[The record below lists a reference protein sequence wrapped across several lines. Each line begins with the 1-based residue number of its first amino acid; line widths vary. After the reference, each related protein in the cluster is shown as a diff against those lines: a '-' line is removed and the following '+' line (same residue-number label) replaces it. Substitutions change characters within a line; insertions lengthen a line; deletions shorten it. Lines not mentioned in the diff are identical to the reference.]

1 MEETG
6 RRIDGFF
13 HDILTRV
20 SALEVPAA
28 APQTSRA
35 RLDFLR
41 EAPLRLVRLCCAV
54 LCCVVYGGWSHIIS
68 WGHFQAAVDADL
80 LALQERVV
88 DALAPAAADTSAP
101 ASDRV
106 WARWDEI
113 RTAVRQLTLTQ
124 AQAQEDGSAV
134 AGLGDIAAAAALI
147 HAKAEEVFSAQT
159 LLAW

>member
-1 MEETG
+1 VEETG

-13 HDILTRV
+13 HDILARV

-41 EAPLRLVRLCCAV
+41 EAPLRLVRF
-54 LCCVVYGGWSHIIS
+54 CCVVYGGWSHIIS

-113 RTAVRQLTLTQ
+113 RTAVRQLT
-124 AQAQEDGSAV
+124 QAQEDGSAV

-147 HAKAEEVFSAQT
+147 YAKAEEVFSAQT

>member
-1 MEETG
+1 M
-6 RRIDGFF
+6 
-13 HDILTRV
+13 
-20 SALEVPAA
+20 A
-28 APQTSRA
+28 
-35 RLDFLR
+35 
-41 EAPLRLVRLCCAV
+41 
-54 LCCVVYGGWSHIIS
+54 GGVIS

-113 RTAVRQLTLTQ
+113 RTAVRQLTQ